1 MPNPPSKESYNILIY
16 APQTSEIDWAK
27 GQQEEH
33 AEL

>member
-1 MPNPPSKESYNILIY
+1 MKGILQHFFY